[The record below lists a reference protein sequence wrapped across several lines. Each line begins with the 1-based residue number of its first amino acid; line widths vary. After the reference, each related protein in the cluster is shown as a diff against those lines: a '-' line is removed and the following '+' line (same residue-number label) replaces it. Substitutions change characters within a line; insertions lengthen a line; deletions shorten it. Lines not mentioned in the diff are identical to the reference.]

1 MKNDKFILL
10 SIATMLIGELGKAKD
25 ESFQE
30 RVAQLVR

>member
-10 SIATMLIGELGKAKD
+10 SIATMLISELGQAKD